1 MSLNGQPQMPQHYK
15 PNQIAPQF
23 VAQGGFQPPIP
34 PNNNRFA
41 KDFGNGAPSM
51 AKGMRMGGKG
61 GTLAQTLCNVRS
73 VFVKQKFSCQEVVCP
88 ACQVENTY
96 TIFEGSGVPMNLEK
110 GEPLLVAQEK
120 SSCICRYC
128 TPVWLRP
135 FNMVIHQPGDETQI
149 HMQFDKP
156 CKWTCLMLN
165 RPEMV
170 VKVGPAGQ
178 PNTIGRIYEPF
189 KCCGNKN
196 KLIFEIQDPVG
207 GVLYSLIVNLCA
219 PAVCMPKCG
228 CAMCENMK
236 IEVLSKTTA
245 DPMPMLK
252 KGKKS
257 CFRNMCGDADN
268 YCVNFPDK
276 APWEH
281 RALLIA
287 AAIFID
293 YRLFERSHGVNR

>member
-1 MSLNGQPQMPQHYK
+1 
-15 PNQIAPQF
+15 
-23 VAQGGFQPPIP
+23 
-34 PNNNRFA
+34 
-41 KDFGNGAPSM
+41 
-51 AKGMRMGGKG
+51 
-61 GTLAQTLCNVRS
+61 
-73 VFVKQKFSCQEVVCP
+73 
-88 ACQVENTY
+88 
-96 TIFEGSGVPMNLEK
+96 MNLEK

-170 VKVGPAGQ
+170 A
-178 PNTIGRIYEPF
+178 
-189 KCCGNKN
+189 
-196 KLIFEIQDPVG
+196 
-207 GVLYSLIVNLCA
+207 
-219 PAVCMPKCG
+219 KCG